1 MIFTGIGAK
10 IYNVV
15 IWDIFPKLIRRK
27 LVAQN
32 KYTRFVSALYVL
44 NIVSQALFTLI
55 IPIGL
60 GLGVSYLFVRF
71 ASAPQ
76 WLYAILVTL
85 GAISGIYSMIKF
97 ILSATAGLERLENEQ
112 KSKNTTGKNNEKQ

>member
-1 MIFTGIGAK
+1 M
-10 IYNVV
+10 
-15 IWDIFPKLIRRK
+15 
-27 LVAQN
+27 AQN